1 MWYDLKYPS
10 GVARGIGRLRRHA
23 WPTGFRELVFNS
35 RASADGNTRCFC
47 CGRALGISKQVC
59 MQHNLQQHS
68 PSDYIVPMELCH
80 VEAHSLGGPDIWVN
94 VWPGDSVC
102 NGIMRANRFTD
113 FAVGKWTRG
122 QEPQGGLVH
131 PISTPNDITLSP
143 EYLQAKAEFDSWF
156 GTWEENRAELQP
168 ILGMPISTQ
177 LVYSVVHRT
186 SHVKEPER
194 NLLRAT
200 APRL

>member
-1 MWYDLKYPS
+1 
-10 GVARGIGRLRRHA
+10 
-23 WPTGFRELVFNS
+23 
-35 RASADGNTRCFC
+35 
-47 CGRALGISKQVC
+47 

-122 QEPQGGLVH
+122 QEPKGGLVH

-143 EYLQAKAEFDSWF
+143 EYLQAKAEFDAWF
-156 GTWEENRAELQP
+156 GTWDENRTELQP
-168 ILGMPISTQ
+168 DPSDMRQ
-177 LVYSVVHRT
+177 SVLK
-186 SHVKEPER
+186 SK
-194 NLLRAT
+194 
-200 APRL
+200 